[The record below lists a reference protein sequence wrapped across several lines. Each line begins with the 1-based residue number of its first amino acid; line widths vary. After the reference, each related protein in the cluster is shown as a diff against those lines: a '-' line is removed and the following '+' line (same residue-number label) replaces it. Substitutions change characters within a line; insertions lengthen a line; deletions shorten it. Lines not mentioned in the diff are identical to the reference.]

1 MKSSLYFPHTLLI
14 LTHADTNTHANN
26 HSHSHSQIHMYLHS
40 SLLSSPLCLS
50 SPLLSLLLCACPIL
64 SLECCDLCAG
74 TGLSGPFLACTV
86 CDGETLD
93 RRFRTEYCVTQ
104 SITSVSTL
112 SPLSLSPS
120 PSSLPLSFSQS
131 TTHPLSECRNQSS

>member
-1 MKSSLYFPHTLLI
+1 MMKSLLYFPHTLLI

-40 SLLSSPLCLS
+40 SF
-50 SPLLSLLLCACPIL
+50 LSLLLCACPIL
-64 SLECCDLCAG
+64 FLECCDLCAG

-104 SITSVSTL
+104 LITSTL
-112 SPLSLSPS
+112 SPLSLSLPPPFLS

-131 TTHPLSECRNQSS
+131 TTHPLSEYRN